1 MVAIIAF
8 SAALSLVNDRTFA
21 DLPEALYNINR
32 ETGLTVRIEKAQ
44 IFTHDNILV
53 GAVLSTDQHAGM
65 KIAENEHNA
74 SEGRKWAAQV
84 VYPRKRQAV

>member
-32 ETGLTVRIEKAQ
+32 ETGLKVKVERGQ
-44 IFTHDNILV
+44 IFTLDNVLI
-53 GAVLSTDQHAGM
+53 GGVLSTDQHASM
-65 KIAENEHNA
+65 KQAENDHKV

-84 VYPRKRQAV
+84 VYPSKRQAG